1 MKTTLILTASALA
14 LAVTGLASA
23 QPAPDAS
30 QGEYTREHGDG
41 PRAGGPHREGRH
53 HRGGRGGMR
62 ALMALGAADAN
73 GDNQVTRA
81 ERDALRAEEFDFRDR
96 NSDGYLDGQD
106 ASPTR
111 RRFAEMREEAGAEPE
126 GRRGRGGRGGRMAGM
141 DADGDGRISR
151 AEFARA
157 PSPMFDALDADSD
170 GVVTGAEID
179 AHLAE
184 RREARE
190 GRWQGRHEGRHET
203 MAERRAAAAWWRD

>member
-14 LAVTGLASA
+14 MAVTGLASA
-23 QPAPDAS
+23 QPAPDAPR
-30 QGEYTREHGDG
+30 GEYAREHGDG
-41 PRAGGPHREGRH
+41 PHARGPHREGRH

-96 NSDGYLDGQD
+96 NSDGYLDALD

-111 RRFAEMREEAGAEPE
+111 QRFAEMREEAGAEPE
-126 GRRGRGGRGGRMAGM
+126 GRRGRSGRGGRMAAL
-141 DADGDGRISR
+141 DADEDGRVSR
-151 AEFARA
+151 AEFASA
-157 PSPMFDALDADSD
+157 PSPIFDALDADSD
-170 GVVTGAEID
+170 GAVTGVEID
-179 AHLAE
+179 AHMAE
-184 RREARE
+184 RRE
-190 GRWQGRHEGRHET
+190 GRQGRHEA

>member
-14 LAVTGLASA
+14 IAVTGLASA
-23 QPAPDAS
+23 QPAPDAPR
-30 QGEYTREHGDG
+30 GEYAREHGDA
-41 PRAGGPHREGRH
+41 PQAGRRHREGGH
-53 HRGGRGGMR
+53 HRGGRGAMR

-96 NSDGYLDGQD
+96 NADGYLDAQD

-111 RRFAEMREEAGAEPE
+111 QRFAEMREEAGAERE
-126 GRRGRGGRGGRMAGM
+126 GGRGRAGRMAAV

-151 AEFARA
+151 AEFTGA
-157 PSPMFDALDADSD
+157 PSPMFDALDANSD

-179 AHLAE
+179 ARLAE
-184 RREARE
+184 RREGRESRWE
-190 GRWQGRHEGRHET
+190 GRREA